1 MHWCQSVC
9 QCGTQLCHVLQSW
22 RISAT
27 GVVLNLDASV
37 RVMKKLKLKG
47 TPFKV
52 HKHTAFIGGMFNSQ
66 LEVSKF
72 EGASIRTVSGIR
84 GIIKKVCSHTSSG
97 KKKKEEE
104 KKKNSS
110 SFRQPTRLIAC
121 ASHGNNVHVRF
132 GQLTVCIFCS
142 CIICQPDTSAKAHVL
157 FD

>member
-1 MHWCQSVC
+1 MSTSIHESARVGTSGPVASVKAVFC
-9 QCGTQLCHVLQSW
+9 TLRNPNFLQSW

-84 GIIKKVCSHTSSG
+84 GIVKKVRSLS
-97 KKKKEEE
+97 
-104 KKKNSS
+104 N
-110 SFRQPTRLIAC
+110 
-121 ASHGNNVHVRF
+121 
-132 GQLTVCIFCS
+132 
-142 CIICQPDTSAKAHVL
+142 
-157 FD
+157 

>member
-1 MHWCQSVC
+1 M
-9 QCGTQLCHVLQSW
+9 QSW

-37 RVMKKLKLKG
+37 RIMKKLKLKG

-84 GIIKKVCSHTSSG
+84 GIVKKVRFLCSQKTTTAFFAPLSSICAISSQ
-97 KKKKEEE
+97 KSAFSRSKMPALF
-104 KKKNSS
+104 NSLS
-110 SFRQPTRLIAC
+110 NQSIYQ
-121 ASHGNNVHVRF
+121 
-132 GQLTVCIFCS
+132 
-142 CIICQPDTSAKAHVL
+142 
-157 FD
+157 

>member
-1 MHWCQSVC
+1 MHALAASVKAILH
-9 QCGTQLCHVLQSW
+9 TLMNSKFLQSW

-37 RVMKKLKLKG
+37 RIMKKLKLKG

-84 GIIKKVCSHTSSG
+84 GIVKKV
-97 KKKKEEE
+97 
-104 KKKNSS
+104 
-110 SFRQPTRLIAC
+110 
-121 ASHGNNVHVRF
+121 RF
-132 GQLTVCIFCS
+132 L
-142 CIICQPDTSAKAHVL
+142 
-157 FD
+157 

>member
-1 MHWCQSVC
+1 MKAVFC
-9 QCGTQLCHVLQSW
+9 TLRNPNFLQSW

-84 GIIKKVCSHTSSG
+84 GIVKKVRSLS
-97 KKKKEEE
+97 
-104 KKKNSS
+104 N
-110 SFRQPTRLIAC
+110 
-121 ASHGNNVHVRF
+121 
-132 GQLTVCIFCS
+132 
-142 CIICQPDTSAKAHVL
+142 
-157 FD
+157 

>member
-1 MHWCQSVC
+1 M
-9 QCGTQLCHVLQSW
+9 QSW

-84 GIIKKVCSHTSSG
+84 GIVKKVKHTHARTHARTDTYTQTSELVCDFAVSVDLYVWILLARY
-97 KKKKEEE
+97 EFVQ
-104 KKKNSS
+104 NN
-110 SFRQPTRLIAC
+110 RAYYQQPC
-121 ASHGNNVHVRF
+121 
-132 GQLTVCIFCS
+132 
-142 CIICQPDTSAKAHVL
+142 
-157 FD
+157 

>member
-1 MHWCQSVC
+1 MLLHLHCSFTTTEVYDLRVMLIALM
-9 QCGTQLCHVLQSW
+9 GSYMSRNMLADHNTPIHKSARVVTRALAASAKAILHTLRNSKLLQSW

-37 RVMKKLKLKG
+37 RIMKKLKLKG

-84 GIIKKVCSHTSSG
+84 GIVKKV
-97 KKKKEEE
+97 
-104 KKKNSS
+104 
-110 SFRQPTRLIAC
+110 RL
-121 ASHGNNVHVRF
+121 
-132 GQLTVCIFCS
+132 L
-142 CIICQPDTSAKAHVL
+142 
-157 FD
+157 